1 MYISMN
7 WISDFVDLS
16 QADIKQLIGRFTL
29 ATAEVEEVIEYGKDI
44 RDVVIGKVVKLEEH
58 PKSKKLHLL
67 KVDNGEAIVDCVC
80 GAPNVFEGAIV
91 AFAKCGGSVKG
102 MEIGEA
108 TIAGYPS
115 RGMCCSEKELGISED
130 HSGIMLF
137 DDSAVIGTNIKDMI
151 AMDDIIFEV
160 DNKSLTNRPDLWGH
174 YGIAREIAAL
184 LKRPLKALPV
194 VDTKAYAALPTV
206 DLAIETELCYRYS
219 CIGVENVT
227 RNVSPLNMK
236 VRLMYCGQRPI
247 NLLADLTNYLMMELG
262 QPMHAF
268 DKNKV
273 DKIRVK
279 TFDHEKEFVTL
290 DATTRMIEP
299 GIMMICDDDEPTA
312 VAGIMGGLHSEIE
325 DDTTSLMLESAN
337 FDGVSIRKSATKLG
351 MRTEAS
357 ARYEKMLDP
366 EMTVPAIERFLQLL
380 MEIDPGV
387 KVITAMTDSYP
398 THYETIHIQ
407 FDKAYVDKYTGI
419 DISNDEIIE
428 TLTALEFKVT
438 NKGDEFEVVVPSFRA
453 TKDVT
458 IKADIIEE
466 ITRIYGYDNFK
477 LTSTASLLAPVRPD
491 KAREDEYLIKQ
502 LLAERFGCSE
512 VHSYIWYDA
521 KMNKELGLEPVSAAR
536 VVNSVAS
543 ENDAIRSTIIPTL
556 LGFVYKNLDNYTSMQ
571 MFEIGRVVKGF
582 TKEGLCNERKVLSI
596 VSASKEKS
604 AKQVLSEV
612 KEMIETIS
620 CQIKNKTISYAPADA
635 VENYCHPKNSAKI
648 LLDGKEIGLITEL
661 NPRVAD
667 KIDKKLSAAVA
678 EIDFA
683 CFAEQEK
690 MQVLYK
696 EISKFPGISIDLS
709 LLVDDTVSFGLVH
722 DTVMAYECKFLQ
734 SCEFIDMYKDKALNN
749 KASMTIRMQFI
760 SYEGTLSGDEVNG
773 YTQDILKMLAGKGI
787 KIRE

>member
-16 QADIKQLIGRFTL
+16 GVDIKQLIGRFTL
-29 ATAEVEEVIEYGKDI
+29 ATAEVEEIIEYGTDI
-44 RDVVIGKVVKLEEH
+44 RDVVVGKIVSLEDH
-58 PKSKKLHLL
+58 PNSKKLHVL
-67 KVDNGEAIVDCVC
+67 KVDTGEEIVDCVC
-80 GAPNVFEGAIV
+80 GAPNAVQGAVV

-108 TIAGYPS
+108 TIAGCPS

-130 HSGIMLF
+130 HSGIMIL
-137 DDSAVIGTNIKDMI
+137 DENLVLGTSIKDLI

-184 LKRPLKALPV
+184 LKRPMKPLSLYDTASFSALP
-194 VDTKAYAALPTV
+194 AV

-227 RNVSPLNMK
+227 KNVSPYNMK

-273 DKIRVK
+273 DKVRVK

-290 DATTRMIEP
+290 DSTVRMIEP
-299 GIMMICDDDEPTA
+299 GIMMICDDDEPVA

-357 ARYEKMLDP
+357 ARYEKTLDP
-366 EMTVPAIERFLQLL
+366 EMTVMAIERFLYILR
-380 MEIDPGV
+380 EIDPGV
-387 KVITAMTDSYP
+387 TVITAMTDAYP
-398 THYETIHIQ
+398 IHYDIIHIQ

-419 DISNDEIIE
+419 DISKEEIIE
-428 TLTALEFKVT
+428 TLTALEFKVK
-438 NKGDEFEVVVPSFRA
+438 NDGDDFEVVVPTFRA

-466 ITRIYGYDNFK
+466 ITRIYGYDNFE
-477 LTSTASLLAPVRPD
+477 LTSTASLLAPIRPD
-491 KAREDEYLIKQ
+491 KAREDEYSIKK
-502 LLAERFGCSE
+502 LLSERFGCSE

-521 KMNKELGLEPVSAAR
+521 KMNKELGLEPSSDVR

-543 ENDAIRSTIIPTL
+543 ENDAIRSSIIPTL
-556 LGFVYKNLDNYTSMQ
+556 LGFVYKNLDNYPSVKLY
-571 MFEIGRVVKGF
+571 EIGRVVKGF
-582 TKEGLCNERKVLSI
+582 TAEGLCNERKVLSI
-596 VSASKEKS
+596 VNASKEKS
-604 AKQVLSEV
+604 TKQLLLEV
-612 KEMIETIS
+612 KEMVETITD
-620 CQIKNKTISYAPADA
+620 QLKNKKVTYAPL
-635 VENYCHPKNSAKI
+635 ESLEGWSHPKNSAKI
-648 LLDGKEIGLITEL
+648 LMNGSELGSLTEV
-661 NPRVAD
+661 NPRVSD
-667 KIDKKLSAAVA
+667 CIDKKVNVAVA
-678 EIDFA
+678 EIDLA
-683 CFAEQEK
+683 AFAEQDK
-690 MQVLYK
+690 IQVEYR

-709 LLVDDTVSFGLVH
+709 LLVEESMPFGLIH
-722 DTVMAYECKFLQ
+722 DTVMSYDCKFLQ
-734 SCEFIDMYKDKALNN
+734 RCDYIDMYKDQALNG
-749 KASMTIRMQFI
+749 KVSMTIRMQFM
-760 SYEGTLSGDEVNG
+760 SYESTLSGEEVNG
-773 YTQDILKMLAGKGI
+773 YTQDILKLLAEKDI